1 MYFMISYQ
9 SIIKILKFLIFNI
22 SIFITLFIIMIN
34 LKEKIIYIGIIIFI
48 FLISF
53 NYSYNLCIET
63 FIAKELSVPKKIYI
77 FDDDS
82 SLANVNIDSIKLNTP
97 LDWDIITL
105 NEKNINNY
113 ISKDNL
119 NKYNKL
125 KGKRFSDLAT
135 LDILYNY
142 GGIVIDSSVR
152 IYSGEIFNNFITDVY
167 NEGFDVSLIE
177 FNPIVKKNKSKSN
190 DFFRN
195 WIYIAPKN
203 SKFVKN
209 LHTNLYEKYSLD
221 FDNFIKKEQVTD
233 KKLLLMPINNQAL
246 YIHYNVIN
254 KLLKNGFLY
263 KTNSKI
269 EKSKKIYGIKLAKEN
284 LKNEVNMN
292 ILNYIFKSNL

>member
-1 MYFMISYQ
+1 MISYQ

-34 LKEKIIYIGIIIFI
+34 LKEKIIYIGIIILI

-97 LDWDIITL
+97 LDWDIISL
-105 NEKNINNY
+105 NEKNIGNY

-119 NKYNKL
+119 DKYSNL
-125 KGKRFSDLAT
+125 KGKKFGDLVT

-142 GGIVIDSSVR
+142 GGIIIDSSVR
-152 IYSGEIFNNFITDVY
+152 IYSGEVLNNYITNVFNEEYDI
-167 NEGFDVSLIE
+167 SLIE
-177 FNPIVKKNKSKSN
+177 FNPIIKENTNKSN

-209 LHTNLYEKYSLD
+209 LHTELYKKYSLD
-221 FDNFIKKEQVTD
+221 FDNFIKIEKITD
-233 KKLLLMPINNQAL
+233 NKLLSMPSYNQTL
-246 YIHYNVIN
+246 YVHYIVIN
-254 KLLKNGFLY
+254 RLLKNGFLY

-269 EKSKKIYGIKLAKEN
+269 EKSKKVYGIKLAKEN
-284 LKNEVNMN
+284 LKNEANIN